1 MFVMYSADN
10 LNLSLELT
18 LSLATSK
25 LQLLYSNLFAIWQQ
39 SSVDVPKTTLSKEIS
54 IRESISC
61 PHQLFIRECALRE
74 AKGSARGWWR

>member
-25 LQLLYSNLFAIWQQ
+25 FQLLYSNLFAIRQQ
-39 SSVDVPKTTLSKEIS
+39 SSVNVTKTTLSKEIS
-54 IRESISC
+54 IRKSICC
-61 PHQLFIRECALRE
+61 PHQLVIRKCALRE
-74 AKGSARGWWR
+74 AKNSAR